1 MVKNKKLL
9 MKHSDLISFIS
20 ETVISLC
27 NKKILEEQVT
37 YLKVIPSADPI
48 KSYVGTKEEALK
60 AWENLSQE
68 TKNTL
73 TSAGI
78 KPFTVIPHSTY
89 EGLRVDIQ
97 RFLYG
102 YLYPF
107 KTTNEFLNNNALA
120 QGDTLYQYIPGIK
133 HIMLGEVKVCV
144 NRKTGKKVNC
154 DTGLALDGSHEEEG
168 FEVDDSQVIL
178 KNLFA
183 YEGSAKMNTKYFC
196 RAYLIGDKEIPETVR
211 PKVLK
216 YLQKAYAAKTGKN
229 LGVNKKD
236 WYSGEEQTYNQLA
249 KKLEETNNWDI
260 LVLVSDYL
268 KDYINEKE
276 RVYNS
281 GKPVFMVGT
290 DKSTAVPLSPE
301 QHKNHFKA
309 IRNFADLLLKTNCGF
324 GVGEKALSV
333 EEEFVREKFGDVF
346 AFIKERPDNWEEM
359 DTQEQDEWL
368 KKNKSKVER
377 EMTIEEQDE
386 VQFWWDMFSLALAVV
401 GTILVA
407 TGVGAPI
414 GVGLIYASV
423 GTGVASGIFDLYQG
437 QTAMG
442 AISIGLEVVP
452 FLKVMKM
459 AKPLAKFSDDKIAKM
474 VAYGL
479 KNGKTAT
486 LKRFPKGGKAL
497 YEALKQNGDEMLK
510 ALDAQTSE
518 SIKFLK
524 RFSTLDAVEF
534 DIFKRLNPQFKQAMG
549 GKTFNQFSKELDEVA
564 EMLFANRNAW
574 RTFIG
579 KTKYNLSVPFKMIA
593 ASLAATSV
601 SATWNCF
608 DVAVTDT
615 KGTKKDLE
623 GWGKVTGLAKA
634 GFVDGIDVYIDEGKV
649 VSNQSCTLWALLF
662 KNLFSKDLI
671 RKQELENK
679 ISQKIGG
686 DVEIKETDS
695 GMVISIS
702 NLEGE
707 EIPIA
712 DTPTIIN
719 TIIGDISQLE
729 DTYKAYI
736 ESRTDDEEILE
747 FILFELG
754 NGDIEKGEKAF
765 DDLLEGVK
773 NENPE
778 SIDRLFE
785 LLDKDVAKVFRNKKE
800 EIDARLEQ
808 KLSEY
813 GI

>member
-1 MVKNKKLL
+1 
-9 MKHSDLISFIS
+9 
-20 ETVISLC
+20 
-27 NKKILEEQVT
+27 
-37 YLKVIPSADPI
+37 
-48 KSYVGTKEEALK
+48 
-60 AWENLSQE
+60 
-68 TKNTL
+68 
-73 TSAGI
+73 
-78 KPFTVIPHSTY
+78 
-89 EGLRVDIQ
+89 
-97 RFLYG
+97 
-102 YLYPF
+102 
-107 KTTNEFLNNNALA
+107 
-120 QGDTLYQYIPGIK
+120 
-133 HIMLGEVKVCV
+133 
-144 NRKTGKKVNC
+144 
-154 DTGLALDGSHEEEG
+154 
-168 FEVDDSQVIL
+168 
-178 KNLFA
+178 
-183 YEGSAKMNTKYFC
+183 
-196 RAYLIGDKEIPETVR
+196 
-211 PKVLK
+211 
-216 YLQKAYAAKTGKN
+216 
-229 LGVNKKD
+229 
-236 WYSGEEQTYNQLA
+236 
-249 KKLEETNNWDI
+249 
-260 LVLVSDYL
+260 
-268 KDYINEKE
+268 
-276 RVYNS
+276 
-281 GKPVFMVGT
+281 
-290 DKSTAVPLSPE
+290 
-301 QHKNHFKA
+301 
-309 IRNFADLLLKTNCGF
+309 
-324 GVGEKALSV
+324 
-333 EEEFVREKFGDVF
+333 
-346 AFIKERPDNWEEM
+346 
-359 DTQEQDEWL
+359 
-368 KKNKSKVER
+368 
-377 EMTIEEQDE
+377 
-386 VQFWWDMFSLALAVV
+386 
-401 GTILVA
+401 
-407 TGVGAPI
+407 
-414 GVGLIYASV
+414 
-423 GTGVASGIFDLYQG
+423 
-437 QTAMG
+437 
-442 AISIGLEVVP
+442 
-452 FLKVMKM
+452 
-459 AKPLAKFSDDKIAKM
+459 
-474 VAYGL
+474 
-479 KNGKTAT
+479 
-486 LKRFPKGGKAL
+486 
-497 YEALKQNGDEMLK
+497 
-510 ALDAQTSE
+510 
-518 SIKFLK
+518 
-524 RFSTLDAVEF
+524 
-534 DIFKRLNPQFKQAMG
+534 
-549 GKTFNQFSKELDEVA
+549 
-564 EMLFANRNAW
+564 MLFANRNAW

-785 LLDKDVAKVFRNKKE
+785 LLDEDVAKVFRNKKE